1 MSVSKDKQRGTWSVY
16 IRYIDWQGNRKV
28 HTKRGFKLK
37 KDALVYERTFLQSK
51 SRDVNMSFENFVNI
65 YLEDK
70 KPRLKY
76 TTYLTKENI
85 IQTKILPYFQNKSLQ
100 EITATDII
108 QWQNTLLQIR
118 DEHNHPYS
126 QTYLRTVQNQ
136 LSAIFNHAVKY
147 YNLKCNPS
155 VTDGKM
161 GKAKAKEMLFWTMEE
176 YLIFSEAMK
185 KKPISFYAFQIL
197 YWCGIREGELLALT
211 RKDIDLEKKTLTVNK
226 SYQRLKGKDYIT
238 SPKSEKSNRTIDL
251 PDFLSRELEDY
262 FAMIYGCSEDTRL
275 FPVSKSYLHHEMD
288 RGCKESGVKRIRVHD
303 LRHSHVA
310 HLIELGFSPVEI
322 ADRLG
327 HEGIAVTYN
336 YAHLYPSKQK
346 ELAEKLNQDY
356 HEHL

>member
-51 SRDVNMSFENFVNI
+51 SRDVNMSFENFVHI

-76 TTYLTKENI
+76 NTYLTKENI

-155 VTDGKM
+155 VTAGKM

-275 FPVSKSYLHHEMD
+275 FPVSK
-288 RGCKESGVKRIRVHD
+288 CI
-303 LRHSHVA
+303 
-310 HLIELGFSPVEI
+310 
-322 ADRLG
+322 
-327 HEGIAVTYN
+327 
-336 YAHLYPSKQK
+336 
-346 ELAEKLNQDY
+346 
-356 HEHL
+356 

>member
-51 SRDVNMSFENFVNI
+51 SRDVNMSFENFVHI

-76 TTYLTKENI
+76 NTYLTKENI

-155 VTDGKM
+155 VTAGKM

-185 KKPISFYAFQIL
+185 KSRFHFMHFKFYT
-197 YWCGIREGELLALT
+197 G
-211 RKDIDLEKKTLTVNK
+211 VV
-226 SYQRLKGKDYIT
+226 
-238 SPKSEKSNRTIDL
+238 SEK
-251 PDFLSRELEDY
+251 
-262 FAMIYGCSEDTRL
+262 
-275 FPVSKSYLHHEMD
+275 VSCLH
-288 RGCKESGVKRIRVHD
+288 
-303 LRHSHVA
+303 
-310 HLIELGFSPVEI
+310 
-322 ADRLG
+322 
-327 HEGIAVTYN
+327 
-336 YAHLYPSKQK
+336 
-346 ELAEKLNQDY
+346 
-356 HEHL
+356 

>member
-1 MSVSKDKQRGTWSVY
+1 M
-16 IRYIDWQGNRKV
+16 
-28 HTKRGFKLK
+28 
-37 KDALVYERTFLQSK
+37 
-51 SRDVNMSFENFVNI
+51 
-65 YLEDK
+65 
-70 KPRLKY
+70 
-76 TTYLTKENI
+76 
-85 IQTKILPYFQNKSLQ
+85 
-100 EITATDII
+100 
-108 QWQNTLLQIR
+108 
-118 DEHNHPYS
+118 
-126 QTYLRTVQNQ
+126 
-136 LSAIFNHAVKY
+136 
-147 YNLKCNPS
+147 
-155 VTDGKM
+155 
-161 GKAKAKEMLFWTMEE
+161 
-176 YLIFSEAMK
+176 
-185 KKPISFYAFQIL
+185 
-197 YWCGIREGELLALT
+197 T

-226 SYQRLKGKDYIT
+226 SYQRLNGKDYIT